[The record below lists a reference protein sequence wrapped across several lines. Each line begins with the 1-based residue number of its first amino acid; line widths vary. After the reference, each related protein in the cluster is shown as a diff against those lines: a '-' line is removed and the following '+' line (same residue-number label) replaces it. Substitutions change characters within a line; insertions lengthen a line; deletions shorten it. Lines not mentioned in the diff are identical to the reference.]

1 MTLRLE
7 RPIMPPPP
15 RGHRRWSD
23 VPEEERGPYYEWEGR
38 VSVAERK
45 ARAERDE
52 MWRNRTIV
60 ALGAVA
66 WMLIGAG
73 IAVAILWGGGR

>member
-1 MTLRLE
+1 MTLRLD

-15 RGHRRWSD
+15 KGYAGWSV
-23 VPEEERGPYYEWEGR
+23 VPESERGPLYEWERR
-38 VSVAERK
+38 VAGAERK
-45 ARAERDE
+45 GRPGRDE
-52 MWRNRTIV
+52 VWLRRAIV
-60 ALGAVA
+60 VLDAVW